1 MELQVQDLIS
11 AIKKDG
17 VEAAQAEAERIV
29 ADAKRQAA
37 DIVAAAKEEAERV
50 RAKTEKETNIMKES
64 VKTTAEHA
72 KRDAMLSFKNSVR
85 DEFEKILSVNI
96 SKSMDTGLLAKLIL
110 AAVGGEDP
118 SRYAAEVKEET
129 DALKG
134 ALAEKIRGGLEIKA
148 NPNVRAGFRLA
159 AKDGTG
165 YFDCTDEAILQMLLP
180 FFSDLVI

>member
-37 DIVAAAKEEAERV
+37 DIVAKEEAERV

-96 SKSMDTGLLAKLIL
+96 SKSMDTGVLAKLIL
-110 AAVGGEDP
+110 AAVGDEDP
-118 SRYAAEVKEET
+118 SRYAAEVKEVT

-148 NPNVRAGFRLA
+148 NPNVRAGFRLS

>member
-72 KRDAMLSFKNSVR
+72 KRDAMLSF
-85 DEFEKILSVNI
+85 
-96 SKSMDTGLLAKLIL
+96 
-110 AAVGGEDP
+110 
-118 SRYAAEVKEET
+118 
-129 DALKG
+129 
-134 ALAEKIRGGLEIKA
+134 
-148 NPNVRAGFRLA
+148 
-159 AKDGTG
+159 
-165 YFDCTDEAILQMLLP
+165 
-180 FFSDLVI
+180 

>member
-1 MELQVQDLIS
+1 MD
-11 AIKKDG
+11 
-17 VEAAQAEAERIV
+17 AA
-29 ADAKRQAA
+29 
-37 DIVAAAKEEAERV
+37 
-50 RAKTEKETNIMKES
+50 
-64 VKTTAEHA
+64 
-72 KRDAMLSFKNSVR
+72 
-85 DEFEKILSVNI
+85 
-96 SKSMDTGLLAKLIL
+96 LLAKLIL

-118 SRYAAEVKEET
+118 ARYAAEVKEVT
-129 DALKG
+129 GALKG

>member
-17 VEAAQAEAERIV
+17 VEAAHAEAERIV

-37 DIVAAAKEEAERV
+37 DIVAAAQEEAERV
-50 RAKTEKETNIMKES
+50 RAKTEKEIKIMKES

-85 DEFEKILSVNI
+85 DEFERILSADI
-96 SKSMDTGLLAKLIL
+96 SKSMNAALLAKLIL
-110 AAVGGEDP
+110 AAVSGEDLA
-118 SRYAAEVKEET
+118 RYTAEVSEVT
-129 DALKG
+129 DALRG
-134 ALAEKIRGGLEIKA
+134 ELAEKIRGGLEIKS

-159 AKDGTG
+159 AKDGSG
-165 YFDCTDEAILQMLLP
+165 YFDCTDEAIMQMLLP

>member
-29 ADAKRQAA
+29 AA

-72 KRDAMLSFKNSVR
+72 KRDAMLSF
-85 DEFEKILSVNI
+85 
-96 SKSMDTGLLAKLIL
+96 
-110 AAVGGEDP
+110 
-118 SRYAAEVKEET
+118 
-129 DALKG
+129 
-134 ALAEKIRGGLEIKA
+134 
-148 NPNVRAGFRLA
+148 
-159 AKDGTG
+159 
-165 YFDCTDEAILQMLLP
+165 
-180 FFSDLVI
+180 

>member
-17 VEAAQAEAERIV
+17 V
-29 ADAKRQAA
+29 
-37 DIVAAAKEEAERV
+37 KEV
-50 RAKTEKETNIMKES
+50 
-64 VKTTAEHA
+64 
-72 KRDAMLSFKNSVR
+72 
-85 DEFEKILSVNI
+85 
-96 SKSMDTGLLAKLIL
+96 
-110 AAVGGEDP
+110 
-118 SRYAAEVKEET
+118 T

-148 NPNVRAGFRLA
+148 NPNVRAGFRLV